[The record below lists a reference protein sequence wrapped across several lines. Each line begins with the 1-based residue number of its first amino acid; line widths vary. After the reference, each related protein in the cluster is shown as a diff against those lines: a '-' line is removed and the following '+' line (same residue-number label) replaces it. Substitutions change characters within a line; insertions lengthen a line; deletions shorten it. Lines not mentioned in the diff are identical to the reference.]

1 MAHSD
6 YNKERLTGKP
16 FADSFQN
23 ASKKRGRKSVFQ
35 RYRAWIEF
43 LRKYEFLVISKICSE
58 ILTDQMI
65 QKSSEHAIL
74 TIIVVLT
81 DQSLIRNIPN
91 QDI

>member
-1 MAHSD
+1 M
-6 YNKERLTGKP
+6 KP
-16 FADSFQN
+16 FKQEFSGILTD
-23 ASKKRGRKSVFQ
+23 KRAVIKSVKHLHK
-35 RYRAWIEF
+35 EF
-43 LRKYEFLVISKICSE
+43 SE

>member
-35 RYRAWIEF
+35 WYHAWIEF
-43 LRKYEFLVISKICSE
+43 LVILKICSE